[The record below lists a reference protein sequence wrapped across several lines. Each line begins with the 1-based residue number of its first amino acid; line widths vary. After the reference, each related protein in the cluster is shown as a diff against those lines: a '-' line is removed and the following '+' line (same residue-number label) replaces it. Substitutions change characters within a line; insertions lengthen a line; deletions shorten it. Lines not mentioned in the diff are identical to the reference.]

1 MRILTTLPQND
12 LNDVPA
18 AAAAAESAG
27 FDGVIT
33 MENRHEPFL
42 ALAVAATASQRIEL
56 GTAVAIAFPR
66 SPMMVAS
73 TCWDL
78 QTASRGR
85 FVLGIG
91 PQIRPHIEKRF
102 STPWSAPVPRL
113 REYVRAL
120 RAIWRSW
127 ETGERLR
134 FEGEHYT
141 FTLMTPNFTPA
152 STGQP
157 MVPVTIAAV
166 GPHSL
171 RLAGEVADGV
181 RLHGFCTRRYLE
193 EVCMPRIEEGMA
205 RSGRRRES
213 FEVTGGGFVATGATD
228 EEVAKAVE
236 WVRYRVAFYG
246 SAGLLDAGLGDLG
259 LLAKC
264 STCTGSA
271 TSGASSTGR
280 TLHPGHPPP
289 AGRLRGGGVGSDRG
303 GDRRRHGATLRRRRS
318 ATTSSPQRSRSA
330 SAAPRTRSIRQPL
343 DGPAPGSSRRASSR
357 TSAACRPPSRATR
370 RPGEPTSL
378 EAGRRISA
386 ISSPSP
392 PGARHDPSSPRR
404 RSASPRTMSARWWKE
419 CDRPDQR

>member
-18 AAAAAESAG
+18 AVAAAEAVG
-27 FDGVIT
+27 FDGAVT

-42 ALAVAATASQRIEL
+42 ALAVAATASARIEL

-66 SPMMVAS
+66 SPMVVANAG
-73 TCWDL
+73 WDL
-78 QTASRGR
+78 QNASRGR

-102 STPWSAPVPRL
+102 SVPWSAPAPRL
-113 REYVRAL
+113 REYVQAL

-157 MVPVTIAAV
+157 MVPITIAAV

-193 EVCMPRIEEGMA
+193 EVCMPRIAEGMA
-205 RSGRRRES
+205 RTGRRRES
-213 FEVTGGGFVATGATD
+213 FEVTGGGFIATGATE

-246 SAGLLDAGLGDLG
+246 STPGYWPVLDLHGLGDLG
-259 LLAKC
+259 RKLNRMTKE
-264 STCTGSA
+264 
-271 TSGASSTGR
+271 GAWNRIAAEIDDDTV
-280 TLHPGHPPP
+280 
-289 AGRLRGGGVGSDRG
+289 RLFAAVG
-303 GDRRRHGATLRRRRS
+303 
-318 ATTSSPQRSRSA
+318 
-330 SAAPRTRSIRQPL
+330 
-343 DGPAPGSSRRASSR
+343 
-357 TSAACRPPSRATR
+357 
-370 RPGEPTSL
+370 
-378 EAGRRISA
+378 
-386 ISSPSP
+386 
-392 PGARHDPSSPRR
+392 RHDELAAAVDERFGGAADTIYSSLSMDMRPVLPPDLIEDIRR
-404 RSASPRTMSARWWKE
+404 LPAAFTGYATAW
-419 CDRPDQR
+419 